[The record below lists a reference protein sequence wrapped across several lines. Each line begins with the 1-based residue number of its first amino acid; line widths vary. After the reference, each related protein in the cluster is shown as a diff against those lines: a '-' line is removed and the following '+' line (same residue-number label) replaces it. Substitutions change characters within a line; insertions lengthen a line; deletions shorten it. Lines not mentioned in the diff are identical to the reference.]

1 MNISK
6 KTNIGMNVKI
16 SDTAKILD
24 NVTIEDG
31 VSIGDFCLI
40 GVSSKPNSSDILT
53 IKKDTQIN
61 SHTIIYNNLR
71 KIRRRNLL

>member
-16 SDTAKILD
+16 SETAKILD

-40 GVSSKPNSSDILT
+40 GVSSKPNSSDMLT

-61 SHTIIYNNLR
+61 SHNLF
-71 KIRRRNLL
+71 RNS